1 MTGKYS
7 KPHSNQIQWR
17 SLSDTECPAAY
28 SRGVSFTSVC
38 INPQV
43 YLSYI
48 QSQCVKAGVTF
59 RRVSISHIAEASK
72 YFIRKQNDTL
82 APHVKTET
90 ADMIVNCTGLSSYKL
105 GGVEDKKL
113 YPIRGQ
119 IVLVQEEIDYM
130 VACAVIDTEHSKSD
144 ELCYIMSR
152 AAGGGSVLGGSYQP
166 GNWNG
171 NVDLEM
177 SERILRRAAS
187 IVPALIPGHQ
197 PGSDKVD
204 PDAWKR
210 LTVVRHSVG
219 LRPAREGGV
228 RVDKELIKSHDWQ
241 GWVVHNFGHGG
252 YGYQASYGCSLRV
265 VQLVNECKAT
275 I

>member
-1 MTGKYS
+1 M
-7 KPHSNQIQWR
+7 
-17 SLSDTECPAAY
+17 
-28 SRGVSFTSVC
+28 SFTSVC

-43 YLSYI
+43 YLPYI

-59 RRVSISHIAEASK
+59 RRVSILHIADASK

-82 APHVKTET
+82 GPHVKTET
-90 ADMIVNCTGLSSYKL
+90 ADVVVNCTGLYSYKL

-119 IVLVQEEIDYM
+119 VLLVQEEIDYM
-130 VACAVIDTEHSKSD
+130 VSCADVNGENSRDD
-144 ELCYIMSR
+144 ELFYMMSR
-152 AAGGGSVLGGSYQP
+152 AAGGGSILGGSYQP

-171 NVDLEM
+171 NVDPDM
-177 SERILRRAAS
+177 SERILRRAAK
-187 IVPALIPGHQ
+187 IVPALVPGHQ
-197 PGSDKVD
+197 PGSGEVD

-210 LTVVRHSVG
+210 LTVVRQGVG

-228 RVDKELIKSHDWQ
+228 RVEKELMKSDDWQ

-265 VQLVNECKAT
+265 VKLVEECKAT
-275 I
+275 T